1 MYQSVIRDPGGDRLV
16 RIVPDFVCVDGS
28 VLIVPADTAAFFIC
42 NGIVSEPYG
51 PGRYTL
57 NTGVGPFFVRLRNIM
72 TNGDPAISVSVFFVA
87 TRRETCLQ
95 LGTGEILFNERRFQL
110 SMKAKASVSMRYRI
124 SDPGTFLQRLV
135 GRYTSQFREEDLE
148 PSIQAMTA
156 APVREQLGRYL
167 SQISISE
174 INNNLTRI
182 GNNLTASLSPVLAE
196 YGMQLKEISVVG
208 VNVSD
213 AEMARLQELEREH
226 AQGRVQTDVEKY
238 NIDHVYGT
246 LDRRTMVEALT
257 GVPRGQNRGG
267 PSAPPPQGGMGGM
280 AGMMAA
286 LPVQMALA
294 TQLAAAL
301 RPPVEEM
308 TRQSSLFGPREP
320 DAQEG
325 GHQDPAPTGVPGAAA
340 RHVVGAPPPL
350 PGRTSVCV
358 QCGARVSGRP
368 EYCPVCQCRMHK

>member
-28 VLIVPADTAAFFIC
+28 VLIVPADTVAFFIC
-42 NGIVSEPYG
+42 NGIVSEPYS

-87 TRRETCLQ
+87 TRRETCLS
-95 LGTGEILFNERRFQL
+95 LGTGEIVFNERRFQL
-110 SMKAKASVSMRYRI
+110 SMKAKASASIRYRI

-135 GRYTSQFREEDLE
+135 GRYSSQFHEEDLD
-148 PSIQAMTA
+148 PSLQAMTA

-174 INNNLTRI
+174 FNNNLTRI
-182 GNNLTASLSPVLAE
+182 GNNLTASLRPVLAE
-196 YGMQLKEISVVG
+196 YGMQLREISVVG
-208 VNVSD
+208 INISD

-238 NIDHVYGT
+238 NLEQVYGT
-246 LDRRTMVEALT
+246 IDRRTMVETLT
-257 GVPRGQNRGG
+257 GVPRGQTRSGQTT
-267 PSAPPPQGGMGGM
+267 PPPQGGMGGM

-294 TQLAAAL
+294 TQMAAAM

-320 DAQEG
+320 EPRED
-325 GHQDPAPTGVPGAAA
+325 GHQDPSPAGVTGAAA
-340 RHVVGAPPPL
+340 RRVVNTPPPL
-350 PGRTSVCV
+350 PGRTTVCA
-358 QCGARVSGRP
+358 QCGARVGGHP
-368 EYCPVCQCRMHK
+368 EYCPVCQCRMHR

>member
-28 VLIVPADTAAFFIC
+28 VLIVPADTVAFFIC

-57 NTGVGPFFVRLRNIM
+57 NTGISPFFVRLRNIM
-72 TNGDPAISVSVFFVA
+72 TNGDPAVSVSVFFVA
-87 TRRETCLQ
+87 TSRETCMP
-95 LGTGEILFNERRFQL
+95 LGTGEIVFNERRFQL
-110 SMKAKASVSMRYRI
+110 SMKAKASVSVRYRI
-124 SDPGTFLQRLV
+124 SDPSMFLKRLV
-135 GRYTSQFREEDLE
+135 GRYSSQFHEEDLE
-148 PSIQAMTA
+148 PALQSMTA

-167 SQISISE
+167 AQISIAE
-174 INNNLTRI
+174 MNNNLTRI
-182 GNNLTASLSPVLAE
+182 GNNMAASLAPIFTE
-196 YGMQLKEISVVG
+196 YGMQLREISIVG
-208 VNVSD
+208 VNIPD
-213 AEMARLQELEREH
+213 GEMARLQELEREH

-238 NIDHVYGT
+238 NLEQVYGT
-246 LDRRTMVEALT
+246 IDRRTMVEALT
-257 GVPRGQNRGG
+257 GVPRGQARGG
-267 PSAPPPQGGMGGM
+267 QPAPPPQGGMGGM

-294 TQLAAAL
+294 TQMAAAM

-325 GHQDPAPTGVPGAAA
+325 GRQDPAPAGVPGAAA
-340 RHVVGAPPPL
+340 RRVMKVPPPL
-350 PGRTSVCV
+350 PGRTSVCA
-358 QCGARVSGRP
+358 QCGVRVSGRP
-368 EYCPVCQCRMHK
+368 ANCPVCGSRMQK